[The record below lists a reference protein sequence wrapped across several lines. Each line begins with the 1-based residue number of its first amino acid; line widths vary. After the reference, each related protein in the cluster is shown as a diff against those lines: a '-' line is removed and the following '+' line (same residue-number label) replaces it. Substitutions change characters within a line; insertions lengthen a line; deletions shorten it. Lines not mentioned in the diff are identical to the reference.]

1 MPMTSAVIV
10 DAVRTAIGKRG
21 GALKD
26 VRPDDLAAHMLRGI
40 VERNDLKPSLVDD
53 VILGCVTQIDEQGMN
68 IARIAALVAGF
79 PATVPG
85 TSVNRMCGSGQ
96 QAVNFGAQSVL
107 AGGNDIVLAGG
118 VESMSRVPISSD
130 AGVLNEKLVAKYDV
144 VPQGIAADLVADKYE
159 ITREQ
164 MDEFSYW
171 SHRKAVKA
179 IDDGRFKA
187 EIIPVPVIDEQG
199 TKRAFDTDEHPR
211 RNTSLEKL
219 ASLPPAFRADG
230 RITAGN
236 SSGINDG
243 AAALLVTTDAKAK
256 EMGWTPRARI
266 LATSQVGVDPVLM
279 LEGPIPASRKVL
291 DKTGLTIDN
300 IDVWEINEA
309 FASVPLATIKA
320 LDLDPAR
327 ANPNGGAIALGHP
340 LGATGAR
347 LLLTAMHELERRK
360 KTYALSTL
368 CIGFGQG
375 IATIIERL
383 T

>member
-1 MPMTSAVIV
+1 MTVRSLKLRPSSRGPAIPPEKVNKWPPAFNLHTVPMTSAVIV

-21 GALKD
+21 GALKE
-26 VRPDDLAAHMLRGI
+26 VRPDDLAAHVLRAI

-53 VILGCVTQIDEQGMN
+53 VILGSVTQIDEQGMK
-68 IARIAALVAGF
+68 IAGMPALAAGF
-79 PATVPG
+79 PAPLLG
-85 TSVNRMCGSGQ
+85 G
-96 QAVNFGAQSVL
+96 AVEA
-107 AGGNDIVLAGG
+107 
-118 VESMSRVPISSD
+118 MSRVPISSD

-199 TKRAFDTDEHPR
+199 TKRTFDTDEHPR

-219 ASLPPAFRADG
+219 AALPPAFRVDG

-279 LEGPIPASRKVL
+279 LEGPIDRKSSRL
-291 DKTGLTIDN
+291 N
-300 IDVWEINEA
+300 
-309 FASVPLATIKA
+309 SS
-320 LDLDPAR
+320 
-327 ANPNGGAIALGHP
+327 H
-340 LGATGAR
+340 
-347 LLLTAMHELERRK
+347 
-360 KTYALSTL
+360 
-368 CIGFGQG
+368 
-375 IATIIERL
+375 
-383 T
+383 